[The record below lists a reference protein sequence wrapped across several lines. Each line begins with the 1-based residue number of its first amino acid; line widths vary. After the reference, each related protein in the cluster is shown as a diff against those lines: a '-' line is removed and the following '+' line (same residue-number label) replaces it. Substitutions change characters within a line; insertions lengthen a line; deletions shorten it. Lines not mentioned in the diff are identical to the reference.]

1 MSDQQPKKKP
11 VRPGNWSNQ
20 FARFSH
26 LVVINSPGMRVIKTM
41 LAILLCLLIDYLR
54 RNPTPVNAT
63 IAAVVCLQNDLRSTF
78 LISLNR
84 ALGTL
89 LAGLYSYIF
98 ILVFIRYFGMNP
110 DSFLYYL
117 LVGVC
122 SLPLMH
128 LMVRTHMPGAVAISA
143 IVYVLICVSGNTAS
157 PLEYTVMRMID
168 TFVGIAVALF
178 VNWLPPLNELGKRLK
193 KVQLHVADR
202 ALELERDMHDSLP
215 EEGGRRRASGSA
227 VLLFL
232 FPSKREDPVE
242 RMLRELTE
250 LRLADER
257 AAAEEQKTEKQTE
270 QTD

>member
-193 KVQLHVADR
+193 KVQFMWAQSWNGTCMILS
-202 ALELERDMHDSLP
+202 E
-215 EEGGRRRASGSA
+215 EEGRRATDR
-227 VLLFL
+227 LFCCF
-232 FPSKREDPVE
+232 FPSSGRSGRTDAA
-242 RMLRELTE
+242 ELTE
-250 LRLADER
+250 HVGR
-257 AAAEEQKTEKQTE
+257 
-270 QTD
+270 